1 MTLPAILTTRTN
13 RSVARRPE
21 GWAEK
26 NPITHPIRSTMMP
39 VQSCSIEMGVEK
51 LSGQILWN
59 SFIQEKVLL
68 DEIDLQLTVVR
79 RI

>member
-1 MTLPAILTTRTN
+1 
-13 RSVARRPE
+13 
-21 GWAEK
+21 
-26 NPITHPIRSTMMP
+26 
-39 VQSCSIEMGVEK
+39 MGVEK

-59 SFIQEKVLL
+59 SFIREKVLL